1 MRHHGPPASYTS
13 PRPPGPESGASAV
26 YSTSPVDISSLGH
39 ACFRLRG
46 RDLTIVTDPHADP
59 AWDYPPVTG
68 AADVVTVS
76 HEHPHHD
83 GGAAALGTRA
93 RVLRRPG
100 EYETHGAMIW
110 GVRTFRRAD
119 GADEAQPRPK
129 NVSFVIQVDGLT
141 VCHLGDLGHALTA
154 EQLEH
159 VQSCD
164 VLLVPVG
171 GHCTLDAGEAAAV
184 AAQVE
189 PRIII
194 PMHYG
199 SPQTEGRLALDS
211 VDRFCKEM
219 GATDTA
225 PQPKLTVTAS
235 SLPAATQVVL
245 LEPPRR

>member
-1 MRHHGPPASYTS
+1 MRHHDPRTSYTS
-13 PRPPGPESGASAV
+13 PQPPGAESRPSGV
-26 YSTSPVDISSLGH
+26 YSSSPVDISSLGH

-46 RDLTIVTDPHADP
+46 RDLTLVTDPHADP
-59 AWDYPPVTG
+59 AWDYPPIAG

-76 HEHPHHD
+76 HEHPHHA
-83 GGAAALGTRA
+83 GGVSALGSRA

-110 GVRTFRRAD
+110 GVRTFRRSED
-119 GADEAQPRPK
+119 ADEAQPPPK

-159 VQSCD
+159 VQGCD

-194 PMHYG
+194 PMHYAT
-199 SPQTEGRLALDS
+199 PQTNGHLVLDP

-219 GATDTA
+219 GAADTA
-225 PQPKLTVTAS
+225 PQAKLTVTAS

-245 LEPPRR
+245 LEPQRR